1 MRLASNARVTELLN
15 AIGIIQKNGTLRK
28 NLRYIRAPSTR
39 ENNTMMTISRSTS
52 ESQVAT
58 TQQRRNDG

>member
-1 MRLASNARVTELLN
+1 MSYNAGVTELLN
-15 AIGIIQKNGTLRK
+15 TKGIIQKNGTTRK